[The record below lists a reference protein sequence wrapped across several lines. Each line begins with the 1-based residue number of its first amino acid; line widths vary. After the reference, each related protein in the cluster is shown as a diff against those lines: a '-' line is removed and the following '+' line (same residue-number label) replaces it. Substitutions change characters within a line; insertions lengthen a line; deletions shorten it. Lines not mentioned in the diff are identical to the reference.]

1 VNAFAALDLS
11 FDPLRLRKNG
21 DKEMIHR
28 LLSITFL
35 IALSVVSV
43 CAQQKTDFSGTW
55 KLNVA
60 KSEFGMLG
68 GPTSRTDVITHKD
81 PSLSDSVTAEGAQ
94 GKQQYTAS
102 YTTDGK
108 EAVNKI
114 GEREIKSTLKWA
126 GSNLVISSKLLY
138 NDMDVTGEATW
149 VLSPDGKTLTL
160 SAHYTSAMGDADQ
173 KFVFEKQDGGAATT
187 PAKATP

>member
-1 VNAFAALDLS
+1 M
-11 FDPLRLRKNG
+11 LRK
-21 DKEMIHR
+21 

-35 IALSVVSV
+35 LAVTLITVV
-43 CAQQKTDFSGTW
+43 AQQKPDFSGTW

-60 KSEFGMLG
+60 KSEFGMLP

-81 PSLSDSVTAEGAQ
+81 PSLSDSVTLENAE
-94 GKQQYTAS
+94 GKQQYVAN

-114 GEREIKSTLKWA
+114 GPREIKSTLKWV
-126 GSNLVISSKLLY
+126 GSNLAVSSKLVY
-138 NDMDVTGEATW
+138 NDADVTGESTW
-149 VLSPDGKTLTL
+149 ALSADGKTLTI
-160 SAHYTSAMGDADQ
+160 SVHYTSPMGETDQ
-173 KFVFEKQDGGAATT
+173 KLVFEKQESGAAA